1 MNKVVINNPQLLL
14 IVRLLRPIKWG
25 QLKELHA
32 AIKLCSTT
40 FQLGQQQEVMCQ
52 KSLCFLIYH

>member
-1 MNKVVINNPQLLL
+1 MNKAVINNPQLL
-14 IVRLLRPIKWG
+14 IVLGQLRQLKWG

-40 FQLGQQQEVMCQ
+40 LVQGPRTNF
-52 KSLCFLIYH
+52 SFR